1 MDEHLTTID
10 LPRFFLD
17 VDMYVAKYAY
27 AISVVSGAYTT
38 HTTLQVQQLDE
49 WLYQART
56 MVLASGASLDSTFYG
71 LCQDKAADIVVSIKQ
86 HVQEQRDGYEVLQIQ
101 WPKWKEILLGSVNE
115 SRGINRNE
123 TRPTE
128 VTL

>member
-1 MDEHLTTID
+1 MDEHPETID

-17 VDMYVAKYAY
+17 VDMYIAKYAY
-27 AISVVSGAYTT
+27 AISVVSGTY
-38 HTTLQVQQLDE
+38 TTLQVQQLDE

-71 LCQDKAADIVVSIKQ
+71 LCQDKAAGIVVSIKQ
-86 HVQEQRDGYEVLQIQ
+86 HVQEQRNGYEVLQIQ
-101 WPKWKEILLGSVNE
+101 WPKWKEFLRGSANI
-115 SRGINRNE
+115 SKGINRNE